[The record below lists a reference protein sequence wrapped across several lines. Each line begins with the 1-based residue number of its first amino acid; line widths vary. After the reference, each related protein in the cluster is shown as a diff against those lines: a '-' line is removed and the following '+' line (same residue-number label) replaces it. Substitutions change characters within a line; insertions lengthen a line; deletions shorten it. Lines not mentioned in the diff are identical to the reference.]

1 MAAKPASPAALLRAA
16 KRACQEARDGRLDEP
31 LLRGLADA
39 GEALAVAACAQ
50 VSLFQ
55 GRHREAAGYAARYLR
70 APSMKATG
78 NLFVDLCAVVRAA
91 GDEALTAEAAAG
103 AYAVGAYAGLVEAS
117 LRTDRA
123 ERATLERATRAP
135 SPEGRARF
143 EAAVAMADGR
153 KALARGTDARY
164 RHEVALAWTFAVDDE
179 LLRRHEE
186 RPDLFDW
193 GATLEVA
200 FALLRAGD
208 RAGAAR
214 ALDADPRRWFAVD
227 AGQVAPVELA
237 THPALAGL
245 WTPARAAYWLASPR
259 GR

>member
-16 KRACQEARDGRLDEP
+16 KRACQDARDGRVDEA
-31 LLRGLADA
+31 LLRELADA

-55 GRHREAAGYAARYLR
+55 GRPREAAEYAARYLR
-70 APSMKATG
+70 APSPKATG

-91 GDEALTAEAAAG
+91 GDDAFTAEAAAG
-103 AYAVGAYAGLVEAS
+103 AYAVGTYAGLVEAS
-117 LRTDRA
+117 LRTDRR
-123 ERATLERATRAP
+123 ERALLERATRA
-135 SPEGRARF
+135 
-143 EAAVAMADGR
+143 
-153 KALARGTDARY
+153 DAG
-164 RHEVALAWTFAVDDE
+164 DDE

-186 RPDLFDW
+186 RPDLFAW
-193 GATLEVA
+193 SATLEVA

-214 ALDADPRRWFAVD
+214 ALDADPRRWPAVD
-227 AGQVAPVELA
+227 AGQVVPVELA

-259 GR
+259 GA

>member
-16 KRACQEARDGRLDEP
+16 KRACQDARDGRLDEP
-31 LLRGLADA
+31 LLRELADA

-78 NLFVDLCAVVRAA
+78 NLFVDACAIVRAA

-103 AYAVGAYAGLVEAS
+103 AYAAGTYAGLVEAS
-117 LRTDRA
+117 LRTDRR
-123 ERATLERATRAP
+123 ERALLERATRVDV
-135 SPEGRARF
+135 G
-143 EAAVAMADGR
+143 DG
-153 KALARGTDARY
+153 
-164 RHEVALAWTFAVDDE
+164 E
-179 LLRRHEE
+179 LLRRHEA

-193 GATLEVA
+193 SATLEVA

-208 RAGAAR
+208 QAGAAR
-214 ALDADPRRWFAVD
+214 ALDADPRRWPAVD
-227 AGQVAPVELA
+227 AGQVVPVELA

-245 WTPARAAYWLASPR
+245 WAPARAAYWLASPR
-259 GR
+259 GQ

>member
-16 KRACQEARDGRLDEP
+16 KRACQDARDGRIDEP
-31 LLRGLADA
+31 LLRELADG
-39 GEALAVAACAQ
+39 GEPLAVAACAQ

-55 GRHREAAGYAARYLR
+55 GRHREAAAYAARYLR

-78 NLFVDLCAVVRAA
+78 NLFVDACAIVRAA

-103 AYAVGAYAGLVEAS
+103 AFAAGNYAGLVEAS
-117 LRTDRA
+117 LRTDRR
-123 ERATLERATRAP
+123 ERALLERATR
-135 SPEGRARF
+135 
-143 EAAVAMADGR
+143 V
-153 KALARGTDARY
+153 DAR
-164 RHEVALAWTFAVDDE
+164 DDE
-179 LLRRHEE
+179 LLRRHEA

-193 GATLEVA
+193 NATLEVA

-214 ALDADPRRWFAVD
+214 ALDADPRRWPAVD
-227 AGQVAPVELA
+227 AGQVVPVELA

-259 GR
+259 GQ